1 MQDLKFALRQLK
13 KFPGFTATV
22 VLTVALGI
30 GANTAIFTLVHA
42 VLLSSLPVID
52 PATLY
57 RIGDRNDCC
66 VNGGFMNDD
75 GDFDIFSYDLYR
87 QFRDN
92 TPEFEQLAAFESGHD
107 VSNLR
112 RTGGVAKP
120 QRTEYVSGNYFSTF
134 GVGAFA
140 GRALSPA
147 DDVPG
152 AAPVAVLRYDI
163 WQSEYAG
170 DPTIVGSTFYM
181 QGQPLTVVGIAPPKF
196 FGDRVDSDP
205 PAFWIPLSAEPV
217 FNRDSSILHLAD
229 ANWLYALGRIKPGVS
244 VVALPSKLSATLRQ
258 FMATRTAYTANG
270 ASTLIPKQHVV
281 LAAAG
286 GGVQNLQQETG
297 SGLRLL
303 MLISGLVL
311 LVACANV
318 ANLMLARATTRR
330 QEISVRVALGAART
344 RLICQMLTESVVL
357 GCAGGLVGL
366 ALAFAGTRTI
376 LALAFPDAKHLAI
389 NTHPS
394 MVVLGFA
401 FALSLLTGVIFG
413 IVPALITSRSNPAEA
428 LRGANRSTRDSAS
441 LPQKALIVCQAA
453 LSLVLLVAAG
463 LLSQTLRNLEHQ
475 NFGIATANRYVIHL
489 DPAGAGYTTDKIRQ
503 FNDQL
508 EREFSALPGM
518 QSVGLALYSPL
529 EGNNWG
535 DSVYVEGRPDPGP
548 TADTGSSWDRVSPQF
563 FETVGQQIVRGRGI
577 TDQDTAT
584 SRMVAVVNQAFVKKF
599 FPTQDPIGQHFG
611 TFDQK
616 YAASYEIVGVVADAK
631 YNNPRDPVRP
641 FFFRPITQQNTALT
655 DPNAITGERRSL
667 FINSIVLRFQ
677 GNPQDLESMARRT
690 LANISPDLTMIDFR
704 SLDYQ
709 VAGNFSQEHLIARLT
724 TLFGFLALTLAS
736 VGLYGL
742 TAYSVARRTSEIG
755 VRMAMGANRQHILAL
770 IMRSA
775 FLQTALGL
783 AIGIPAAIL
792 GARVMA
798 AQLYGVR
805 TYDPAILVFAVVIL
819 GAGAA
824 VAGFVPAHLAS
835 GIEPMNALRTE

>member
-42 VLLSSLPVID
+42 VLLSSLPVAD

-57 RIGDRNDCC
+57 RIGDRDDCC

-107 VSNLR
+107 LSNMR
-112 RTGGVAKP
+112 RSGGVAKP
-120 QRTEYVSGNYFSTF
+120 QRTEYVSGNYFTTF
-134 GVGAFA
+134 GVSAFA
-140 GRALSPA
+140 GRTLLPA
-147 DDVPG
+147 DDLPG
-152 AAPVAVLRYDI
+152 ATPVAVLRYDI

-170 DPTIVGSTFYM
+170 DRSIVGSTFYM

-196 FGDRVDSDP
+196 FGDRIDSDP
-205 PAFWIPLSAEPV
+205 PAFWIPLSAEPI
-217 FNRDSSILHLAD
+217 FNRDNSILHLAD
-229 ANWLYALGRIKPGVS
+229 ANWLYAIGRIKPGVS
-244 VVALPSKLSATLRQ
+244 PVALQSKLSAILRQ
-258 FMATRTAYTANG
+258 FMASRPAYTENG
-270 ASTLIPKQHVV
+270 ASTQIPKQHVV

-330 QEISVRVALGAART
+330 QEISVRVALGAARA
-344 RLICQMLTESVVL
+344 RLIRQMLTESVVL
-357 GCAGGLVGL
+357 ACAGGLVGL
-366 ALAFAGTRTI
+366 AFAFAGTRTI
-376 LALAFPDAKHLAI
+376 LALAFPNTKHLAI
-389 NTHPS
+389 DAHPS

-401 FALSLLTGVIFG
+401 FALSLITGVVFG
-413 IVPALITSRSNPAEA
+413 IVPALITSRSDPAEA
-428 LRGANRSTRDSAS
+428 LRGANRSTRDTAS

-475 NFGIATANRYVIHL
+475 NFGIATANRYVLHL
-489 DPAGAGYTTDKIRQ
+489 DPAGAGYTSDKIGQ
-503 FNDQL
+503 LNDQL
-508 EREFSALPGM
+508 ERDFSALPGV
-518 QSVGLALYSPL
+518 QSAGLALYSPL
-529 EGNNWG
+529 EGDNWG
-535 DSVYVEGRPDPGP
+535 DSVFIEGRPDPGP
-548 TADTGSSWDRVSPQF
+548 TADTGSSWDRVSPRF

-599 FPTQDPIGQHFG
+599 FPNQDPIGQHFG
-611 TFDQK
+611 TFGQK
-616 YAASYEIVGVVADAK
+616 YANSYEIVGVVADAK
-631 YNNPRDPVRP
+631 YNNPRSPVRP
-641 FFFRPITQQNTALT
+641 FFFRPITQQNAALT

-667 FINSIVLRFQ
+667 FINSVTVRFQ

-690 LANISPDLTMIDFR
+690 LASINPDLTMIDFR

-724 TLFGFLALTLAS
+724 TLFGFLALILAS

-805 TYDPAILVFAVVIL
+805 SYDPAVLFLAVAVL
-819 GAGAA
+819 GACAA
-824 VAGFVPAHLAS
+824 VAGFVPAHRAS

>member
-42 VLLSSLPVID
+42 VLLSSLPVAD

-57 RIGDRNDCC
+57 RIGDRDDCC

-107 VSNLR
+107 LSNMR
-112 RTGGVAKP
+112 RSGGVAKP
-120 QRTEYVSGNYFSTF
+120 QRTEYVSGNYFTTF
-134 GVGAFA
+134 GVSAFA
-140 GRALSPA
+140 GRTLLPA
-147 DDVPG
+147 DDLPG
-152 AAPVAVLRYDI
+152 ATPVAVLRYDI

-170 DPTIVGSTFYM
+170 DRSIVGSTFYM

-196 FGDRVDSDP
+196 FGDRIDSDP
-205 PAFWIPLSAEPV
+205 PAFWIPLSAEPI
-217 FNRDSSILHLAD
+217 FNRDNSILHLAD
-229 ANWLYALGRIKPGVS
+229 ANWLYAIGRIKPGVS
-244 VVALPSKLSATLRQ
+244 PVALQSKLSAILRQ
-258 FMATRTAYTANG
+258 FMASRPAYTENG
-270 ASTLIPKQHVV
+270 ASTQIPKQHVV

-330 QEISVRVALGAART
+330 QEISVRVALGAARA
-344 RLICQMLTESVVL
+344 RLIRQMLTESVVL
-357 GCAGGLVGL
+357 ACAGGLVGL
-366 ALAFAGTRTI
+366 AFAFAGTRTI
-376 LALAFPDAKHLAI
+376 LALAFPNTKHLAI
-389 NTHPS
+389 DAHPS

-401 FALSLLTGVIFG
+401 FALSLITGVVFG
-413 IVPALITSRSNPAEA
+413 IVPALITSRSDPAEA
-428 LRGANRSTRDSAS
+428 LRGANRSTRDTAS

-475 NFGIATANRYVIHL
+475 NFGIATANRYVLHL
-489 DPAGAGYTTDKIRQ
+489 DPAGAGYTSDKIGQ
-503 FNDQL
+503 LNDQL
-508 EREFSALPGM
+508 ERDFSALPGV
-518 QSVGLALYSPL
+518 QSAGLALYSPL
-529 EGNNWG
+529 EGDNWG
-535 DSVYVEGRPDPGP
+535 DSVFIEGRPDPGP
-548 TADTGSSWDRVSPQF
+548 TADTGSSWDRVSPRF

-577 TDQDTAT
+577 TGQDTAT

-599 FPTQDPIGQHFG
+599 FPNQDPIGQHFG
-611 TFDQK
+611 TFGQK
-616 YAASYEIVGVVADAK
+616 YANSYEIVGVVADAK
-631 YNNPRDPVRP
+631 YNNPRSPVRP
-641 FFFRPITQQNTALT
+641 FFFRPITQQNAALT

-667 FINSIVLRFQ
+667 FINSVTVRFQ

-690 LANISPDLTMIDFR
+690 LASINPDLTMIDFR

-724 TLFGFLALTLAS
+724 TLFGFLALILAS

-805 TYDPAILVFAVVIL
+805 SYDPAVLFLAVAVL
-819 GAGAA
+819 GACAA
-824 VAGFVPAHLAS
+824 VAGFVPAHRAS